1 MKKQKRIALNHGS
14 ARVDEHC
21 SQETIDMLNKL
32 ADAAYNMDFSKI
44 EKVKKKQDIL
54 KTENPNLPTHF

>member
-1 MKKQKRIALNHGS
+1 MKKQKRIELNHGS
-14 ARVDEHC
+14 ARVDEDC

-44 EKVKKKQDIL
+44 KKIEKKKDNL
-54 KTENPNLPTHF
+54 RTPNPNLPTHF